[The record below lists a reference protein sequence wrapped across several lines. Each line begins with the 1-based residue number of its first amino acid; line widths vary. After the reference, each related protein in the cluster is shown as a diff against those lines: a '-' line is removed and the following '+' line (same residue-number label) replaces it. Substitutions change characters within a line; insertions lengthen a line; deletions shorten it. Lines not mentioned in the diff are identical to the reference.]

1 MLLGLQ
7 IAQIALIILPGE
19 PLEMLAGMCY
29 GTFGGMLVIFGS
41 VAITTT
47 IIYYL
52 TAKFG
57 KKFLYNFF
65 SKERI
70 DKIEKSKLFKNP
82 TTIEMIMIIL
92 FLIPGTPK
100 DLLTYIG
107 ALLPMKPHRF
117 IMIAVF
123 ARFPSVISSTMAGS
137 TLTNGNWKATII
149 IYLVTIIVTAIFLYY
164 MSKKNKKMS
173 EEMMDVLK

>member
-1 MLLGLQ
+1 MLVGLQ

-29 GTFGGMLVIFGS
+29 GTVGGMLVIFAT
-41 VAITTT
+41 VAITTA

-52 TAKFG
+52 TSKYG

-65 SKERI
+65 SKEKI
-70 DKIEKSKLFKNP
+70 DKIEKSKLFRNP
-82 TTIEMIMIIL
+82 AKVEMIMMIL

-107 ALLPMKPHRF
+107 ALLPMKPLRF
-117 IMIAVF
+117 IMIATF
-123 ARFPSVISSTMAGS
+123 ARFPSVISSTMAGN
-137 TLTNGNWKATII
+137 TLTNGNWRATII
-149 IYLVTIIVTAIFLYY
+149 IYLVTIIVTAIFIYY
-164 MSKKNKKMS
+164 MNKKNKRMS
-173 EEMMDVLK
+173 KEMIDILK